1 MRNRVL
7 LVEDQASVRFG
18 IREFLETHDIEV
30 DEAENCQAARER
42 FLRMRPDAA
51 VLDYALPD
59 GTALD
64 LLVPLREIDAT
75 VPLVV
80 LTAHG
85 SIDLAVRAV
94 KAGADQ
100 FLTKPV
106 ELPALLIILQR
117 LIDQARLKRHQQAGL
132 ALEQRAR
139 PEPFLG
145 SSAVIRTLEAHARRV
160 ATADSP
166 LLLLGETGTGKG
178 VLASW
183 LHRHSGRAGEPFV
196 ELNCASLSQ
205 EFVETELFGHEKG
218 AFTGAGA
225 AKLGL
230 LEVAHRG
237 TAFLDEIGDLHADVQ
252 PRLLK
257 VLEEQRFRRLGS
269 VTDRYVDV
277 RLIAAT
283 HRDLG
288 TLVREARFRADLYF
302 RINTIPLRVPPLRE
316 RAEDIPLLACR
327 LIEQTAR
334 AFGRQPL
341 ELSRG
346 AEEALCRYPWPGNI
360 RELRNVLERAVL
372 LSDGPALG
380 VRDLRFETGASEP
393 VVDARSLTLREVEQR
408 HIEAVLREERGRVD
422 RAAVRLGIARSSLYQ
437 KIKQYRIAVVKV

>member
-7 LVEDQASVRFG
+7 LVEDEASVRFG

-94 KAGADQ
+94 KSGAEQ

-106 ELPALLIILQR
+106 ELPALLIILRR
-117 LIDQARLKRHQQAGL
+117 LIDQARLKRQQQAGQ
-132 ALEQRAR
+132 ALEQRAP

-145 SSAVIRTLEAHARRV
+145 SSAVIRTLEAHARKV

-225 AKLGL
+225 AKPGL

-257 VLEEQRFRRLGS
+257 VLEGQRFRRLGA
-269 VTDRYVDV
+269 VTDRHVDV

-288 TLVREARFRADLYF
+288 ALVREARFRADLYF
-302 RINTIPLRVPPLRE
+302 RINTIPL
-316 RAEDIPLLACR
+316 
-327 LIEQTAR
+327 
-334 AFGRQPL
+334 
-341 ELSRG
+341 
-346 AEEALCRYPWPGNI
+346 
-360 RELRNVLERAVL
+360 
-372 LSDGPALG
+372 
-380 VRDLRFETGASEP
+380 
-393 VVDARSLTLREVEQR
+393 
-408 HIEAVLREERGRVD
+408 
-422 RAAVRLGIARSSLYQ
+422 
-437 KIKQYRIAVVKV
+437 